1 MNEVC
6 KEVEL
11 TVSYRKKSW
20 FSSINKAR
28 LDETGT
34 LMLNEKKR
42 KRIYFSFIF
51 NGQLVVSFAS

>member
-1 MNEVC
+1 MSEAC

-11 TVSYRKKSW
+11 TVSYKKKSW
-20 FSSINKAR
+20 FSINKAR

-42 KRIYFSFIF
+42 KIIYFSFIF